1 MESFFETG
9 EGVCSVCGRAHNKE
23 EETWTFSGL
32 ENDKLVCFK
41 VKCIKAA
48 EELS

>member
-9 EGVCSVCGRAHNKE
+9 EGVCSVCGRAHDRE
-23 EETWTFSGL
+23 EETWTFSGPD
-32 ENDKLVCFK
+32 NDKLVCFK
-41 VKCIKAA
+41 VRCIKAA